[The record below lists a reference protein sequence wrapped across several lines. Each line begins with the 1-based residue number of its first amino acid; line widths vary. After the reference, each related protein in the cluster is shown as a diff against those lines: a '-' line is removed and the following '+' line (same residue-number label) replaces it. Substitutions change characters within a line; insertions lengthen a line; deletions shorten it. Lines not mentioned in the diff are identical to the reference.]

1 MPVKGEIAGVIK
13 TLILG
18 LGNSGFADERMG
30 LDVAR
35 GLHALLKDPD
45 IDIIETPASGIDLLG
60 VVAGYRKVVIVDCVQ
75 GDDWDIG
82 ELRRLGLEDLEL
94 VTTHES
100 EYGAEYSATVEIPGM
115 GGASMPQE
123 ISVYAIEVGAGAERS
138 SEMLE
143 MAREAVP
150 RLVEQI
156 IREEFSDRMP
166 ERNWI

>member
-1 MPVKGEIAGVIK
+1 MIK

-18 LGNSGFADERMG
+18 LGSPGFADERMG

-35 GLHALLKDPD
+35 GLHTALSDPN

-75 GDDWDIG
+75 GGDGDIG

-94 VTTHES
+94 VGGRVS
-100 EYGAEYSATVEIPGM
+100 EYGTEYRAMVEIPGLDD
-115 GGASMPQE
+115 ASMPQE
-123 ISVYAIEVGAGAERS
+123 ISVYAIEMGTSAVRS
-138 SEMLE
+138 TEMLE
-143 MAREAVP
+143 MVREAVP

-156 IREEFSDRMP
+156 VREEFSDRMP
-166 ERNWI
+166 ERDWI